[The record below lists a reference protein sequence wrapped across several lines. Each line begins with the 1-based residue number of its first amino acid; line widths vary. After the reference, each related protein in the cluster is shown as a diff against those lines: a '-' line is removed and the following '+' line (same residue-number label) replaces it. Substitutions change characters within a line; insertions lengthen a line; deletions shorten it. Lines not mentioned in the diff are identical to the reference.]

1 LEFGKFQQKKNE
13 TNRDESKARNEEEK
27 KKKKTK
33 PATLEHLNPIC
44 NTQSILLS
52 PSDNTQNIMFV

>member
-1 LEFGKFQQKKNE
+1 LEFGKFQQINKKEPNE
-13 TNRDESKARNEEEK
+13 NHKCMNK